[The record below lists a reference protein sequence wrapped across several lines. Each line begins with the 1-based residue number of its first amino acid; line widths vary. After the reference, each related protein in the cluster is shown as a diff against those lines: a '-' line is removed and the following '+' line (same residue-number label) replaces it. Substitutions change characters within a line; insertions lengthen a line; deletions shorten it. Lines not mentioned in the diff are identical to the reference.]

1 MNTKRIMFL
10 VVALIMCLSFV
21 LVGCNSTPATSPDQS
36 GDATTDEPSKDTDN
50 SNDYPNGLSF
60 ADMKNAE
67 VFEKPEEITT
77 LDADGN
83 PAAWYTDLSLT
94 KEELEKVRSMNLK
107 ACFELINESEWDGAN
122 LIGFQ
127 EACDA
132 MNIEIVAQG
141 NCNLDP
147 ITQKNNMES
156 FMALDPDIVTCQP
169 QDLDVAAST
178 FDPLVE
184 KGVIMTY
191 MSNVPTGYTAGKEY
205 VGAITDSVY
214 DMGVDSAKMLGEAIG
229 GKGKV
234 LAIMVSDVNYV
245 CNTRDAAFIET
256 MKKEYPDVEIIE
268 GGFSTAAEAGQTA
281 SALLTANPDAAGVFV
296 SYSTPCI
303 DVLQTVKDL
312 GKTDVKIVTMD
323 LDSTCALDMAQGGNI
338 VGIACDMPYA
348 MGFGRAL
355 MAAYGALGKECPGFV
370 TSPSFQVTRENLL
383 EGYKSSLGIEA
394 PQEVKDALAQ

>member
-1 MNTKRIMFL
+1 M
-10 VVALIMCLSFV
+10 
-21 LVGCNSTPATSPDQS
+21 VGCNSTPATSPDQS

-156 FMALDPDIVTCQP
+156 FMAARSRYRNLP
-169 QDLDVAAST
+169 ASG
-178 FDPLVE
+178 LRRRCKHV
-184 KGVIMTY
+184 
-191 MSNVPTGYTAGKEY
+191 
-205 VGAITDSVY
+205 
-214 DMGVDSAKMLGEAIG
+214 
-229 GKGKV
+229 
-234 LAIMVSDVNYV
+234 
-245 CNTRDAAFIET
+245 
-256 MKKEYPDVEIIE
+256 
-268 GGFSTAAEAGQTA
+268 
-281 SALLTANPDAAGVFV
+281 
-296 SYSTPCI
+296 
-303 DVLQTVKDL
+303 
-312 GKTDVKIVTMD
+312 
-323 LDSTCALDMAQGGNI
+323 
-338 VGIACDMPYA
+338 
-348 MGFGRAL
+348 
-355 MAAYGALGKECPGFV
+355 
-370 TSPSFQVTRENLL
+370 
-383 EGYKSSLGIEA
+383 
-394 PQEVKDALAQ
+394 